1 MSKIDELYNQII
13 MEKINAV
20 MEAIRTGTELDKE
33 MHVNIVEMR
42 KIREMLIQ
50 QSLENK
56 KHFVYDHDTYDDY
69 KGEPWY
75 LAINDKNGPICFH
88 ENHGTYFSNQGIIDE
103 FGEEFLEQVLSMEQ
117 IDIEE
122 LATRTKGING
132 SVDEYKQR
140 ATEAKENLIRAK
152 LIATIED
159 VKAGNK
165 QSTDNSLYKDN
176 EIYVLL
182 NMLEKAGLKKG
193 VDYSYVEQPFDYNY
207 TVPELH
213 IRIGDNVLHFSTM
226 NSITSIIPIEQLK
239 RSRLQPIDLEKLGIE
254 VSGIEATIQNEVEIN
269 LSDLAYDLDSH
280 EVIDNE
286 YQDIEI
292 DNVSFASLSTVIYH
306 AIRGEL
312 IDTHVNE
319 QYNEYDNYYKAGEYS
334 DMPGTEEIA
343 IILNSI
349 DRETLAQYF
358 KEHPQDV
365 ALFEQIREQ
374 YPDIEELNIE
384 IQQQKDARQLFEES
398 LLREDVVEYYLSK
411 TPEELEAELGP
422 EVARMVGFEQKNSH
436 HCYDLWEHTLRTV
449 EGISPEGLTPEQ
461 FKKLRVAAFFHDI
474 GKPDVSKFNEK
485 TGQQVFYGHAMH
497 SVDVA
502 KTVLE
507 QLGYSS
513 DEIEQ
518 LSFYI
523 GHHDDFIS
531 YKSKTAPWMKNHEF
545 MRGIDSDT
553 VSEKIIENQ
562 YDFKAMGY
570 DDDQIRYICYALGH
584 DGQEPTFATK
594 DGPINIKVD
603 MVEVQAKIDS
613 GKYDAE
619 YIPSEEDYKLLLE
632 LCKADAGAQ
641 SEVAMQQGRVVGSK
655 KEKLENMNNIQN
667 SIPEAF
673 KSVIEKVTGYSF
685 EQFIKESVPQAYGE
699 KRPPLICKDGT
710 EYSIQ
715 ASSFHACSPKEDGLD
730 AYDEFEVYVM
740 SEVEDFKEFINY
752 DGVAGNVPKEV
763 LEEIIKSHGGLD
775 KKVMRERVQAQKDVF
790 KPKDE
795 AYEKWLEEAS
805 NGNPFVAQ
813 MLRYATRRVE
823 VRGQNEQAK
832 NLNKQYEEQLPNDQ
846 HTVDDN

>member
-1 MSKIDELYNQII
+1 MSKISNMYEQIKSQQYLLVRTKLQESVKASKENRELSEEERKDYEFNDKEVGILINLLKEQGFEREKDFIKLYESGYPGDPAYMMLILKSKDGII
-13 MEKINAV
+13 SIFTQDWPGIKTMATITSREDLAMEIEQTFSDDIEEVFEKI
-20 MEAIRTGTELDKE
+20 T
-33 MHVNIVEMR
+33 
-42 KIREMLIQ
+42 
-50 QSLENK
+50 SLNE
-56 KHFVYDHDTYDDY
+56 
-69 KGEPWY
+69 
-75 LAINDKNGPICFH
+75 
-88 ENHGTYFSNQGIIDE
+88 
-103 FGEEFLEQVLSMEQ
+103 
-117 IDIEE
+117 IDIENI
-122 LATRTKGING
+122 GI
-132 SVDEYKQR
+132 SQK
-140 ATEAKENLIRAK
+140 TE
-152 LIATIED
+152 TIEE
-159 VKAGNK
+159 KK
-165 QSTDNSLYKDN
+165 Q
-176 EIYVLL
+176 
-182 NMLEKAGLKKG
+182 
-193 VDYSYVEQPFDYNY
+193 
-207 TVPELH
+207 
-213 IRIGDNVLHFSTM
+213 
-226 NSITSIIPIEQLK
+226 
-239 RSRLQPIDLEKLGIE
+239 
-254 VSGIEATIQNEVEIN
+254 EIN
-269 LSDLAYDLDSH
+269 T
-280 EVIDNE
+280 NE
-286 YQDIEI
+286 TK
-292 DNVSFASLSTVIYH
+292 N
-306 AIRGEL
+306 IR
-312 IDTHVNE
+312 
-319 QYNEYDNYYKAGEYS
+319 QS
-334 DMPGTEEIA
+334 
-343 IILNSI
+343 
-349 DRETLAQYF
+349 
-358 KEHPQDV
+358 
-365 ALFEQIREQ
+365 
-374 YPDIEELNIE
+374 
-384 IQQQKDARQLFEES
+384 FEES
-398 LLREDVVEYYLSK
+398 LLRDDVVEYYLSK

-497 SVDVA
+497 SVEVA
-502 KTVLE
+502 KPVLE
-507 QLGYSS
+507 HLGYSS

-562 YDFKAMGY
+562 YDFKTMGY

-594 DGPINIKVD
+594 NGPLDIKVD
-603 MVEVQAKIDS
+603 IAEVQAKIDS
-613 GKYDAE
+613 GKYDAS

-641 SEVAMQQGRVVGSK
+641 SEVAMQQGREVGSK

-667 SIPEAF
+667 SISEAF
-673 KSVIEKVTGYSF
+673 KSVIEKVTEYSF
-685 EQFIKESVPQAYGE
+685 EQFIKDSVPQAYGE

-715 ASSFHACSPKEDGLD
+715 ASSFHACLPKEDGLE

-740 SEVEDFKEFINY
+740 SDVEDFREFINY

-763 LEEIIKSHGGLD
+763 IESIIKVHGGLD

-795 AYEKWLEEAS
+795 AYEKWLEQAS

-823 VRGQNEQAK
+823 VRGQDKQAK
-832 NLNKQYEEQLPNDQ
+832 KLEEQYGEQLPKDQ
-846 HTVDDN
+846 HTVDNNE

>member
-1 MSKIDELYNQII
+1 MSKISDMYEQIKSQQHLLVRTKLQESVKASKENRELSEEERKDYEFDDKELAILIDLLKEKGLEKDKDFIKLYESGYSDEPTNTMLILKSKDGIISILTQDWPGIKTMATIISREELEGDIENFFSDDIEEVLKKITSLNEVDIENIGISQKTETIEEKKQEILNKKKIKEEEIRALDIELYDLDAQKWNKEFIERL
-13 MEKINAV
+13 EK
-20 MEAIRTGTELDKE
+20 GTWLNKEDYEPFDRKNFPNPSRNMSDLD
-33 MHVNIVEMR
+33 IVDGMD
-42 KIREMLIQ
+42 
-50 QSLENK
+50 N
-56 KHFVYDHDTYDDY
+56 VGDDY
-69 KGEPWY
+69 THEIFDVGMVMKIDDSYILDGKVKFKTLEE
-75 LAINDKNGPICFH
+75 LIEFCNDNGFDNFLSDTAEYDAKNDREITGL
-88 ENHGTYFSNQGIIDE
+88 ERLKSLTNYTRQQIIDE
-103 FGEEFLEQVLSMEQ
+103 L
-117 IDIEE
+117 
-122 LATRTKGING
+122 NG
-132 SVDEYKQR
+132 K
-140 ATEAKENLIRAK
+140 
-152 LIATIED
+152 
-159 VKAGNK
+159 
-165 QSTDNSLYKDN
+165 
-176 EIYVLL
+176 
-182 NMLEKAGLKKG
+182 
-193 VDYSYVEQPFDYNY
+193 
-207 TVPELH
+207 
-213 IRIGDNVLHFSTM
+213 
-226 NSITSIIPIEQLK
+226 
-239 RSRLQPIDLEKLGIE
+239 
-254 VSGIEATIQNEVEIN
+254 EIN
-269 LSDLAYDLDSH
+269 
-280 EVIDNE
+280 
-286 YQDIEI
+286 
-292 DNVSFASLSTVIYH
+292 T
-306 AIRGEL
+306 
-312 IDTHVNE
+312 
-319 QYNEYDNYYKAGEYS
+319 K
-334 DMPGTEEIA
+334 
-343 IILNSI
+343 
-349 DRETLAQYF
+349 ETRN
-358 KEHPQDV
+358 
-365 ALFEQIREQ
+365 IRES
-374 YPDIEELNIE
+374 
-384 IQQQKDARQLFEES
+384 FEES
-398 LLREDVVEYYLSK
+398 LLRDDVVEYYLSK

-502 KTVLE
+502 KIVLE
-507 QLGYSS
+507 QLGYNS

-570 DDDQIRYICYALGH
+570 NDDQIRYICYALGH
-584 DGQEPTFATK
+584 DGQDPTFATK
-594 DGPINIKVD
+594 DGPIDIKVD
-603 MVEVQAKIDS
+603 MAEVQEKIDS
-613 GKYDAE
+613 GKYDAS
-619 YIPSEEDYKLLLE
+619 YIPSEADYKLLLE
-632 LCKADAGAQ
+632 LCKADARAQ

-685 EQFIKESVPQAYGE
+685 EKFIKDSVPQAYGE
-699 KRPPLICKDGT
+699 KRPPVICKDGT

-715 ASSFHACSPKEDGLD
+715 ASSFHACLPKEDGLE

-740 SEVEDFKEFINY
+740 SDVEDLAEFINY

-763 LEEIIKSHGGLD
+763 IEGIIKAHGGLD

-823 VRGQNEQAK
+823 VRGQDEQAK
-832 NLNKQYEEQLPNDQ
+832 KLEEQYGEQLPKGQ
-846 HTVDDN
+846 HTVDDNE